1 MAWMVYFIFSPGRV
15 ETAEN
20 VPSVAWLPQGARN
33 VSYSRCHVWR
43 AHEFDID
50 EQGFLAWA
58 EGMGVTVER
67 VGTEPFT
74 IHRYSLDAAD
84 GSYPPNLGPDATPE
98 EVARREEAVE
108 RYWSVREK
116 VIHNGYAYRQ
126 VRTNGGGVW
135 VGYDLDSGRAYFYY
149 AAR

>member
-1 MAWMVYFIFSPGRV
+1 MA
-15 ETAEN
+15 A
-20 VPSVAWLPQGARN
+20 AGARN
-33 VSYSRCHVWR
+33 VSYYHSYLWK

-58 EGMGVTVER
+58 KGMGVAVER
-67 VGTEPFT
+67 IGAEPFA
-74 IHRYSLDAAD
+74 ISRYSLEGAD
-84 GSYPPNLGPDATPE
+84 GLYPPNLGPDATPE